1 MFKLFGFANFAF
13 FCFALFGTCN
23 SFAESKDAGETKF
36 YRGYGILSSDFSDWT
51 IADSEATS
59 LTFSKLEQQPTGFT
73 VFTGVPV
80 NRNFD
85 FELALEAHG
94 EQHSI
99 GTLSGATLD
108 SKSETYALYPSFLV
122 KPESRVVG
130 VSPYIRFGFGL
141 SLSEERASKSNAV
154 GVFQNPHNTSK
165 TNIGSHLIYGA
176 GLEYSLNQSSAI
188 RLEYKVNKDA
198 LTDYINNIDGGYIKR
213 DFRSIGVHL
222 VFAPDVS
229 IDNDA
234 TKDGG
239 AYEIGI
245 FMGKS
250 ETTSK
255 LSGGSYDGNIYNLTS
270 GNAVAT
276 VQGTM
281 TDDKSDT
288 SNRMM
293 VFLPPRKK
301 VGSEFGLAQYG
312 TFKSKSSNLGITG
325 GGNAVTGAASR
336 SITSIEASMNYPI
349 EVTPSVTIS
358 PSLGFGIFY
367 VEDEI
372 YNNLEF
378 DGVGGTA
385 RGPQSTSTDVNF
397 IAGIMG
403 RYRLSETMDLAARYD
418 FANDV
423 GNPAGLGK
431 GNLTAVSLGIISKF

>member
-1 MFKLFGFANFAF
+1 
-13 FCFALFGTCN
+13 
-23 SFAESKDAGETKF
+23 
-36 YRGYGILSSDFSDWT
+36 
-51 IADSEATS
+51 
-59 LTFSKLEQQPTGFT
+59 
-73 VFTGVPV
+73 
-80 NRNFD
+80 
-85 FELALEAHG
+85 
-94 EQHSI
+94 
-99 GTLSGATLD
+99 
-108 SKSETYALYPSFLV
+108 
-122 KPESRVVG
+122 
-130 VSPYIRFGFGL
+130 
-141 SLSEERASKSNAV
+141 
-154 GVFQNPHNTSK
+154 
-165 TNIGSHLIYGA
+165 
-176 GLEYSLNQSSAI
+176 
-188 RLEYKVNKDA
+188 
-198 LTDYINNIDGGYIKR
+198 
-213 DFRSIGVHL
+213 
-222 VFAPDVS
+222 
-229 IDNDA
+229 
-234 TKDGG
+234 
-239 AYEIGI
+239 
-245 FMGKS
+245 
-250 ETTSK
+250 
-255 LSGGSYDGNIYNLTS
+255 
-270 GNAVAT
+270 
-276 VQGTM
+276 
-281 TDDKSDT
+281 
-288 SNRMM
+288 
-293 VFLPPRKK
+293 